1 MGLAPATPLL
11 LLLLGAGLLGAVGC
25 GTTQVFTDDPTARI
39 WANGQLV
46 GRGRAQL
53 QRTGLPETTAIR
65 VETDD
70 GRNETTTVKRSVT
83 PLTVLGAF
91 FTYGTCLIFC
101 WQYPETVWASLSSG
115 PRAAGPS
122 YNTIARDPWLDPD
135 PGWAATVRAPAPSV
149 PQPTAAAPAPPVEA
163 PPLPVESTGPS
174 TPPIA
179 TPAP

>member
-1 MGLAPATPLL
+1 MGLGAAAG
-11 LLLLGAGLLGAVGC
+11 LLLGVAVLGAGGC

-46 GRGRAQL
+46 GRGHAQL

-65 VETDD
+65 VETED

-115 PRAAGPS
+115 SRATGPS
-122 YNTIARDPWLDPD
+122 YSTRARDPWLDPD
-135 PGWAATVRAPAPSV
+135 PGWATTARAPAPSE
-149 PQPTAAAPAPPVEA
+149 PPPTAPETAPPSAPSESTVA
-163 PPLPVESTGPS
+163 PPPPS
-174 TPPIA
+174 P